1 MIIKFLE
8 STHQRYTD
16 FPWISAQDILSCCS
30 CRVSYLRLYIY
41 SQALLSY
48 PITLLALWV
57 YWQYIV
63 LTLKT
68 FIWSHQCNR
77 NVLQSCVV
85 SGQLAAASQCN
96 IKNITILHSSRMQR
110 LLLNQAQ
117 KNLMNKLKENGTLK
131 AVHCEIFSS
140 WFLAL
145 VRILKM
151 IKMWFILLL
160 LLLLFY
166 CHCLDY
172 YTNAIL

>member
-1 MIIKFLE
+1 M
-8 STHQRYTD
+8 SH
-16 FPWISAQDILSCCS
+16 
-30 CRVSYLRLYIY
+30 
-41 SQALLSY
+41 

-85 SGQLAAASQCN
+85 FGQLAAASQCN

-131 AVHCEIFSS
+131 AVHCENFFIMVLSTSTHFEDDQNVIYTTTTTTSS
-140 WFLAL
+140 SSFLL
-145 VRILKM
+145 PLS
-151 IKMWFILLL
+151 
-160 LLLLFY
+160 
-166 CHCLDY
+166 
-172 YTNAIL
+172 

>member
-1 MIIKFLE
+1 M
-8 STHQRYTD
+8 SH
-16 FPWISAQDILSCCS
+16 
-30 CRVSYLRLYIY
+30 
-41 SQALLSY
+41 

-140 WFLAL
+140 F
-145 VRILKM
+145 
-151 IKMWFILLL
+151 FIMVLSTSTHFEDDQNVIYTTTTSSSSLLPL
-160 LLLLFY
+160 S
-166 CHCLDY
+166 
-172 YTNAIL
+172 

>member
-1 MIIKFLE
+1 MMPRFKRINDNKIFRVD
-8 STHQRYTD
+8 TPAVYD

-41 SQALLSY
+41 SQALLSH

-117 KNLMNKLKENGTLK
+117 KNLMNKLKENGNLK

-151 IKMWFILLL
+151 IKM
-160 LLLLFY
+160 
-166 CHCLDY
+166 
-172 YTNAIL
+172 

>member
-1 MIIKFLE
+1 
-8 STHQRYTD
+8 
-16 FPWISAQDILSCCS
+16 
-30 CRVSYLRLYIY
+30 
-41 SQALLSY
+41 
-48 PITLLALWV
+48 
-57 YWQYIV
+57 V

-160 LLLLFY
+160 LLLLLFIAIVLITILMPS
-166 CHCLDY
+166 CNLGNSLSMISANNSSSPLSLSSFFCLGSIPNHSVHFANTLSCLDV
-172 YTNAIL
+172 LFLMLRL

>member
-8 STHQRYTD
+8 STHQRYTR
-16 FPWISAQDILSCCS
+16 FPLDICS
-30 CRVSYLRLYIY
+30 GY
-41 SQALLSY
+41 SQLLQLSSFISETVYLLTGSLESSY
-48 PITLLALWV
+48 YSTSSVGILA
-57 YWQYIV
+57 YIV

-151 IKMWFILLL
+151 IKM
-160 LLLLFY
+160 
-166 CHCLDY
+166 
-172 YTNAIL
+172 